1 MKVETGRTANAA
13 EMMQSVNL
21 GLAGISPA
29 MRPSWWT
36 PWNDQLAA
44 MKAHAKPL
52 PELIA
57 RRPQAAEILR
67 DATSPSGI
75 DPARLLYLPLT
86 SSKVKEWRRCWTR
99 GSTSWATRQ

>member
-1 MKVETGRTANAA
+1 
-13 EMMQSVNL
+13 
-21 GLAGISPA
+21 
-29 MRPSWWT
+29 
-36 PWNDQLAA
+36 

-57 RRPQAAEILR
+57 RRPQAAQTLR
-67 DATSPSGI
+67 DAANSAGT
-75 DPARLLYLPLT
+75 DPARLFYPPLT